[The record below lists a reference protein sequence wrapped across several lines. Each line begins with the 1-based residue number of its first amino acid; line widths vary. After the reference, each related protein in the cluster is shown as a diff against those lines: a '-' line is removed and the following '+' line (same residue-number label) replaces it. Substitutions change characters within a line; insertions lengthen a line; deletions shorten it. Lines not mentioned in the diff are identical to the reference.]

1 MFRLLSRNNTPMPIT
16 TSAGRMPGMG
26 LLPRQ
31 SSCVCMS
38 SAYGAGARESS
49 LNRRT
54 PRLYRQVQY
63 ACRFAAKIPRPG
75 TPICR
80 TFRRLHRKQHLVR
93 QKRTF
98 HSEEIE
104 MRRLLILSA
113 LALFAVAG
121 TWAGTAAISDSLTVY
136 SPTSVIVGQVGVYDD
151 GSIFGFHAACT
162 GPTCGVTEDSPN
174 IYYIDLSGL
183 TNYTNTTPNTMLL
196 DSPSVGSD
204 VFGQINLDAGFRLF
218 FESNNGTVE
227 FLPNSSYL
235 LVPEGNGYADATAY
249 LTADLR
255 ASGYTA
261 QFYSVPDAAAPEP
274 GTLLFLACG
283 LLALACQI
291 GKASWRERG

>member
-1 MFRLLSRNNTPMPIT
+1 
-16 TSAGRMPGMG
+16 
-26 LLPRQ
+26 
-31 SSCVCMS
+31 
-38 SAYGAGARESS
+38 
-49 LNRRT
+49 
-54 PRLYRQVQY
+54 
-63 ACRFAAKIPRPG
+63 
-75 TPICR
+75 
-80 TFRRLHRKQHLVR
+80 
-93 QKRTF
+93 
-98 HSEEIE
+98 

-283 LLALACQI
+283 LLALACRWWWVYRTRSR
-291 GKASWRERG
+291 AATVRERWLRTWLATAPDPGGSPVAARSGAARASTSVFS